1 MATVEKDF
9 KVKNGLIVANGGSF
23 GGTVVVA
30 EPTESTHAAT
40 KSYVDSRLL
49 MIQSTA
55 PDNPTLGMQWLDTT
69 NYRMHIYINSEWVVM
84 ATYNDVL
91 NLPQHIHDTSI
102 GGDGL
107 IVSIYQDGGF
117 YDGNFVSITDAG
129 YYNMNDWAMT
139 WNGGIA
145 IDNFN

>member
-1 MATVEKDF
+1 MTTTEKDF
-9 KVKNGLIVANGGSF
+9 KVKNGLIVTDGGSF

-30 EPTESTHAAT
+30 EPTESTHAVT
-40 KSYVDSRLL
+40 KSYVDSRLVVV
-49 MIQSTA
+49 QDTA
-55 PDNPTLGMQWLDTT
+55 PEDPIVGMQWFNTT
-69 NYRMHIYINSEWVVM
+69 NSRMNIYFNDAWTVM
-84 ATYNDVL
+84 ATYNDVI

-107 IVSIYQDGGF
+107 IVSIFQDGGF
-117 YDGNFVSITDAG
+117 YDGDFVSITDAG
-129 YYNMNDWAMT
+129 YYNLNEWAMT

>member
-9 KVKNGLIVANGGSF
+9 KVKNGLIVNGSGTF
-23 GGTVVVA
+23 GGTVVVSDPT
-30 EPTESTHAAT
+30 EPTHAVT
-40 KSYVDSRLL
+40 KSYVDSRQL
-49 MIQSTA
+49 IVQAEEPSS
-55 PDNPTLGMQWLDTT
+55 PTVGMQWLNTT
-69 NYRMHIYINSEWVVM
+69 NSRIHVYFNGTWIVL
-84 ATYNDVL
+84 ATYDDVI

-117 YDGNFVSITDAG
+117 YDGNFVSTTDAG
-129 YYNMNDWAMT
+129 YYDMNNWAMT

>member
-9 KVKNGLIVANGGSF
+9 KVKNGLLVTAGGSF
-23 GGTVVVA
+23 GGTVTLA
-30 EPTESTHAAT
+30 TPTQADHATT

-49 MIQSTA
+49 IVQDTA
-55 PDNPTLGMQWLDTT
+55 PESPTVGMQWLNTA
-69 NYRMHIYINSEWVVM
+69 NSRIHVYFNNEWIVL

-117 YDGNFVSITDAG
+117 YNGDFVSVTDAG
-129 YYNMNDWAMT
+129 YYDMNTWAMT

>member
-9 KVKNGLIVANGGSF
+9 KVKNGLLVTAGGSF
-23 GGTVVVA
+23 GGTVTLA
-30 EPTESTHAAT
+30 TPTQADHATT

-49 MIQSTA
+49 IVQDTA
-55 PDNPTLGMQWLDTT
+55 PESPTVGMQWLNTT
-69 NYRMHIYINSEWVVM
+69 NSRIHVYFNNEWIVL

-117 YDGNFVSITDAG
+117 YNGDFVSVTDAG
-129 YYNMNDWAMT
+129 YYDMNTWAMT

>member
-9 KVKNGLIVANGGSF
+9 KVKNGLIVNGGGSF
-23 GGTVVVA
+23 GGTVVVSD
-30 EPTESTHAAT
+30 PTDDTHAAT
-40 KSYVDSRLL
+40 KSYVDSRQL
-49 MIQSTA
+49 IVQEEEPSS
-55 PDNPTLGMQWLDTT
+55 PTVGMQWLNTL
-69 NYRMHIYINSEWVVM
+69 NSRIHVYFNNAWIVL
-84 ATYNDVL
+84 ATYDDVL

-129 YYNMNDWAMT
+129 YYDMNDWAMT